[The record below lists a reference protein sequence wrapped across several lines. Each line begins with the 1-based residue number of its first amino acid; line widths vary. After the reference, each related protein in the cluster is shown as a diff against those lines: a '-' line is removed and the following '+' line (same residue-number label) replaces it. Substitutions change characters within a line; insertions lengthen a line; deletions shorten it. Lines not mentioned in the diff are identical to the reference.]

1 MSMPSDE
8 FNAGVQRVLGYE
20 KTEVLGL
27 PFERLFG
34 PDDHAAAQ
42 RQRDQART
50 TGRSEE
56 DCCFVRKDSGEFG

>member
-20 KTEVLGL
+20 KTKLL
-27 PFERLFG
+27 CFPFERLFA

-50 TGRSEE
+50 RGRSEE
-56 DCCFVRKDSGEFG
+56 DCCFVPKDSGKFG